1 MKNLDTKSVVVGAV
15 LMVVLLKFVLPRVAP
30 GIGAKLS

>member
-1 MKNLDTKSVVVGAV
+1 MKNLDTKSVLVGAV
-15 LMVVLLKFVLPRVAP
+15 VMVVLLKFVLPRVAP